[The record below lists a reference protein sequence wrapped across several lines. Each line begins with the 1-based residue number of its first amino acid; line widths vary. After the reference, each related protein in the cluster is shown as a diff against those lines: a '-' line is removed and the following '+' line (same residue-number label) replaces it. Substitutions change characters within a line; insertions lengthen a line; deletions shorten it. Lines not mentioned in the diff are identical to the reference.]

1 MYVGITE
8 ADARLARFGIL
19 GLPPGRV
26 RFPREMPESVIVIA
40 MVLTGPNN
48 SLCAM
53 FLGRSTCV
61 LKPALLVL
69 FSDILLLIRPPKIIY
84 VRRLLSARNRTGG
97 AGPAPRTRYAHA
109 CTQTLSTLPSP
120 PFLPWGPCHRTH
132 GRTGYS
138 AVR

>member
-26 RFPREMPESVIVIA
+26 RFPREMPESVIVNA

-97 AGPAPRTRYAHA
+97 SRTGAPDPVRP

-120 PFLPWGPCHRTH
+120 PFLPWGPCHHAH

>member
-1 MYVGITE
+1 MLVGITE

-48 SLCAM
+48 SLCTM

-69 FSDILLLIRPPKIIY
+69 FSDILLLIRPPEIIY
-84 VRRLLSARNRTGG
+84 VRRLLSARNRTGSRTG
-97 AGPAPRTRYAHA
+97 APDPVRP

>member
-26 RFPREMPESVIVIA
+26 RFPREMLESVIVIA

-48 SLCAM
+48 SLYAM

-61 LKPALLVL
+61 LKPALLL

-97 AGPAPRTRYAHA
+97 SRTGAPDPVRP

>member
-26 RFPREMPESVIVIA
+26 CFPREMPESVIVIA

-48 SLCAM
+48 SLCAL

-69 FSDILLLIRPPKIIY
+69 FSDMLLLIRPPKIIY

-97 AGPAPRTRYAHA
+97 SRTGAPDPVRP

-120 PFLPWGPCHRTH
+120 MGVPGTVQSGDTR
-132 GRTGYS
+132 G
-138 AVR
+138 

>member
-1 MYVGITE
+1 MYISGDNGSRRE
-8 ADARLARFGIL
+8 ARKVRDIGFASGTSALSTRDARICDR
-19 GLPPGRV
+19 
-26 RFPREMPESVIVIA
+26 
-40 MVLTGPNN
+40 TQNN
-48 SLCAM
+48 SLCAL

-69 FSDILLLIRPPKIIY
+69 FSDILLLIRPPEIIY

-97 AGPAPRTRYAHA
+97 SRTGAPDPVRP